1 MLGRSSTPEDLEYLE
16 ILDAQRTTATEEL
29 SRMIATRLDGIVRDY
44 AQRLGN
50 LRERPGAERARREIA
65 GATGR

>member
-1 MLGRSSTPEDLEYLE
+1 M
-16 ILDAQRTTATEEL
+16 LDAQRTTATEEL

-44 AQRLGN
+44 ARRLGN